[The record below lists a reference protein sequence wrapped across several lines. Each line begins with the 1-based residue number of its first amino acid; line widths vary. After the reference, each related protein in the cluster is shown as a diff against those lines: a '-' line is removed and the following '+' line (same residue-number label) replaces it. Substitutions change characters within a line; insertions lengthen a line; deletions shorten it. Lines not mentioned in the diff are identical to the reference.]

1 MSRGRLGSC
10 TDGLLFLPRRKKT
23 FFHSIGRR
31 AKCVMSTGLL
41 VDRLIAPTDRT
52 RDLIAEWMATLAA
65 VLSVPPT
72 TH

>member
-1 MSRGRLGSC
+1 MPQRRLGSR
-10 TDGLLFLPRRKKT
+10 TDGFLFLPRRKET

-31 AKCVMSTGLL
+31 AKCVMSTALL
-41 VDRLIAPTDRT
+41 ADRLMAPTDRT
-52 RDLIAEWMATLAA
+52 QDLIAEWSDAIAA